1 MKKKLNYLDPSN
13 FGPDDGGLTFL
24 RGSSL
29 GGAAVYSGRLAFFST
44 LLDKK
49 NNLEI

>member
-1 MKKKLNYLDPSN
+1 MKKNNYLEPSN

-44 LLDKK
+44 LIKER
-49 NNLEI
+49 N